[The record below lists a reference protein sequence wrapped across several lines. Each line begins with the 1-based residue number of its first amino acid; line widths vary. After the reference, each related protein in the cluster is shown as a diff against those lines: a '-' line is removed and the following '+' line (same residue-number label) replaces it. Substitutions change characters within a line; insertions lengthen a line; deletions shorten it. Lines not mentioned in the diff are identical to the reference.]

1 MNQDLTFK
9 DKVALITGAARGI
22 GYAVA
27 HELVRLGASVV
38 IADNGVAID
47 GSAADAGVATE
58 AARGLGERAA
68 AFTEDIS
75 ADGAA
80 PAAVELAQRRFGA
93 LDFVVNNAAILRDG
107 FVFKLAP
114 ADWDAVLQVNLT
126 GAFRVLA
133 AATPVLREATKQGR
147 APGRIVNIVSSAG
160 LYGNVGTA
168 PYAASK
174 AGLLALTRVVAQEMA
189 RSAVTCNAIAPFAA
203 TRVTQS
209 LPPALQSYKDRA
221 MRVPAEPVARLVA
234 YLCSPAAQ
242 HITGQLLGVR
252 GREIMLFSQPRPVRS
267 AAMSVGAYAE
277 LEQIVGVQMA
287 SAFTDLATDLD
298 AFNTDPLL

>member
-1 MNQDLTFK
+1 MRQDLTFK
-9 DKVALITGAARGI
+9 DKVALVTGAARGI

-27 HELVRLGASVV
+27 QEFVRLGASVV

-47 GSAADAGVATE
+47 GSAPDAGVAIE
-58 AARGLGERAA
+58 AARGLGERAV
-68 AFTEDIS
+68 AFTEDI
-75 ADGAA
+75 AAEGAA
-80 PAAVELAQRRFGA
+80 QAAVELAQRRFGA
-93 LDFVVNNAAILRDG
+93 LDFVVNNAAIMRDG

-114 ADWDAVLQVNLT
+114 SDWDAVLRVNLSA
-126 GAFRVLA
+126 AFRLLA
-133 AATPVLREATKQGR
+133 AATPLLREAAKQGR

-174 AGLLALTRVVAQEMA
+174 GGLLALTRVVAQEMA
-189 RSAVTCNAIAPFAA
+189 RSAVTCNAVAPFAA

-221 MRVPAEPVARLVA
+221 SRVPAEPVAKLVA
-234 YLCSPAAQ
+234 YLCSPGAQ

-252 GREIMLFSQPRPVRS
+252 GREIMLFSQPRPLQRASLNEGGFDELARV
-267 AAMSVGAYAE
+267 VGTE
-277 LEQIVGVQMA
+277 MQP
-287 SAFTDLATDLD
+287 SFTDLSTDLE
-298 AFNTDPLL
+298 AFNTDPVI